1 EALGFEAVFISE
13 SYGDS
18 LAYAE
23 AVALATD
30 HLRVGTAITNV
41 YLRQPTLLAEQAA
54 AVQEFSGGRLLL
66 GLGVGHRAVNEP
78 LGIDMGD
85 PLGKMRAVIGT
96 LRSAWTRGPHQ
107 PRPAI
112 QPTVFAAALA
122 ERMIEL
128 AGELTDG
135 PIFNLFPLARY
146 PRALA
151 ALGRGAARVGRD
163 PATLQ
168 VCHFTT
174 CYLADDRAAALHE
187 AKRMLA
193 RYANLPFY
201 GKMLA
206 ASGFRAEVEAVRR
219 WAETRV
225 YERLLAANAGKPRFV
240 LHDGPPYANGHIHLG
255 TALNKVL
262 KDIIVKHR
270 AMTGRLAPYVPGW
283 DCHGLPI
290 ELNVEKELGRAQK
303 EALPKTEVRARCR
316 PYADR
321 FVAIQREEARAARHA
336 CPRAS
341 GTPSWRAAAA
351 GTRGSTASS
360 PSCSPTT

>member
-1 EALGFEAVFISE
+1 MPQWLAPRYASMMERVALGLMPLRDASPREVVAWSQRAEALGFEAVFISE

-30 HLRVGTAITNV
+30 RLRVGTAITNI

-66 GLGVGHRAVNEP
+66 GLGVGHRAVNQP

-85 PLGKMRAVIGT
+85 PLAKMRQVIGT
-96 LRSAWTRGPHQ
+96 LRSAWTGGPHQ

-112 QPTVFAAALA
+112 PPKVLAAALA

-128 AGELTDG
+128 AGELADG

-151 ALGRGAARVGRD
+151 ALGRGAARLGRD

-201 GKMLA
+201 GKMLV
-206 ASGFRAEVEAVRR
+206 ASGFRAEVEAVRAAWR
-219 WAETRV
+219 TRDVVRAEAAVSDALADAVTLAGDPAHCRA
-225 YERLLAANAGKPRFV
+225 RLAAYRNAG
-240 LHDGPPYANGHIHLG
+240 AS
-255 TALNKVL
+255 
-262 KDIIVKHR
+262 
-270 AMTGRLAPYVPGW
+270 
-283 DCHGLPI
+283 LPI
-290 ELNVEKELGRAQK
+290 VFPNPVGES
-303 EALPKTEVRARCR
+303 
-316 PYADR
+316 
-321 FVAIQREEARAARHA
+321 RAAAVERTLA
-336 CPRAS
+336 AFAPRAS
-341 GTPSWRAAAA
+341 L
-351 GTRGSTASS
+351 
-360 PSCSPTT
+360 